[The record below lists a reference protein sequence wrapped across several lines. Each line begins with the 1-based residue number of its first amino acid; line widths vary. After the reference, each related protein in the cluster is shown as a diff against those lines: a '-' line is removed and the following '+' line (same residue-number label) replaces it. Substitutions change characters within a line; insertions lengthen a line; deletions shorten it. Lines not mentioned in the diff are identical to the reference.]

1 MKAIKTKVVKKG
13 EALQPDVPD
22 ELLAAAKHVHYIV
35 RGGVCEEAI
44 VEVETELDESE
55 LKKYGEIL
63 ESKSRRP

>member
-1 MKAIKTKVVKKG
+1 M
-13 EALQPDVPD
+13 QPDVPD